1 MCVDSALSALSH
13 AMRGGINMAYRHLV
27 TLLVA
32 ILEEV
37 VYPTSADPVGQ
48 FVVDVVTIIGLIVVI
63 VSTLKAIF

>member
-1 MCVDSALSALSH
+1 
-13 AMRGGINMAYRHLV
+13 MAYRHLV